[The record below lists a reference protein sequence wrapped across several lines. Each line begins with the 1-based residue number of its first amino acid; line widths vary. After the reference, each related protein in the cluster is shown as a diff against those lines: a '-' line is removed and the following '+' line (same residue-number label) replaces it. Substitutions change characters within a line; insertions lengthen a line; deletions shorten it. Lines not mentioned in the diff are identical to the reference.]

1 MKIMIILL
9 LGTSIYFAQEFTVQ
23 KVTGNVF
30 VQRGVKES
38 VEKINVNFKLN
49 KNDLIITDEN
59 SFIQLIGNDGSNFI
73 LRANSALGLNYLK
86 KISLNDL
93 LLALTQE
100 EIRAIPRKKINSANT
115 AVYGSK
121 ESAEKKI
128 ISETKLGQRKIN
140 GAKQL
145 SENGFKESSVLA
157 LKETFRKYPETMK
170 IFENRIFFA
179 NVLKEIGLKDE
190 AVAEYSKMTE
200 VAKSSTEK
208 AVIQQKIE
216 EIGIIK

>member
-100 EIRAIPRKKINSANT
+100 EIRAIPRKKISSANT

>member
-1 MKIMIILL
+1 MIILL

-100 EIRAIPRKKINSANT
+100 EIRAIPRKKISSANT

>member
-1 MKIMIILL
+1 MIILL